1 MTRYALPS
9 AMFSSQLEHLFIRMT
24 VMLLLIV
31 SVSESAVMLLFSW
44 LDLASGLPPFA
55 VAGLDVLMLFS
66 FASIPLYLWVI
77 KPVKEAINASLHRHD
92 IFSSA
97 VRNAGEGIMIS
108 NREGVIEYVNQ
119 AFRDML
125 QCTNEDVVGQP
136 IDVVHPVMATLS
148 WKRRFMYAIQRDH
161 IWHDEQWGVR
171 QNGEKYLAKVT
182 VTPIMVHEHIANFIT
197 IVSDQTSR
205 HNLEMQYHQAQ
216 KMEAVG
222 TMVGG
227 IAHDFNNML
236 SSLSAH
242 IYMAKTSLEKKPAVD
257 TQLSTEVLN
266 RLSKM
271 ESLNA
276 HAADMIRQL
285 MTFARK
291 GTVEKTAMVLDPF
304 VKEALKLAEVSLP
317 SNIIFEHAVHDENL
331 VVCANATQLQ
341 QALMNLI
348 NNARDALEGV
358 EQPKISL
365 NISKVDRHAHS
376 FLCKVGAPGH
386 AYVELRV
393 ADNGCGID
401 AENMSKITDPFFTTK
416 REGKGTG
423 LGLAM
428 VYGIVEQHHGY
439 MDIKSEP
446 GAGTTFHLFL
456 PLTEDRCCCVSE
468 SEDIYPGNGETILL
482 VDDQQHVRESCREV
496 LESLGYAVLEAA
508 DGIEALDVYASHGES
523 IAAVVSDIV
532 MPRLTGVELATRIK
546 QYNPAMPVV
555 LVSGYDKDAA
565 LNQQARLLVDQVLAK
580 PFSVASISHVLHQ
593 LLHLPHRPK
602 QHKHSAQSSHL
613 M

>member
-1 MTRYALPS
+1 MTRYDLPS

-92 IFSSA
+92 LLSSA
-97 VRNAGEGIMIS
+97 VRNAGDGIMIS

-136 IDVVHPVMATLS
+136 IDVVHPVMATSS
-148 WKRRFMYAIQRDH
+148 WKRRFIYAIQRDH

-182 VTPIMVHEHIANFIT
+182 VTPIIVHEHIANFIT
-197 IVSDQTSR
+197 IVSDQTSH
-205 HNLEMQYHQAQ
+205 HNLEVQYHQAQ

-242 IYMAKTSLEKKPAVD
+242 IYMAKTRLEKKPTVD
-257 TQLSTEVLN
+257 TQLSTELLN
-266 RLSKM
+266 HLSTM

-291 GTVEKTAMVLDPF
+291 GTVEKTAMGLDSF

-317 SNIIFEHAVHDENL
+317 SNIIFQHAVQDENL
-331 VVCANATQLQ
+331 LICANATQLQ

-358 EQPKISL
+358 DQPKISINL
-365 NISKVDRHAHS
+365 SKIDRHAHS
-376 FLCKVGAPGH
+376 FLCKVSAPAH
-386 AYVELRV
+386 AYVEIRV

-456 PLTEDRCCCVSE
+456 PLTEERCCCVSE
-468 SEDIYPGNGETILL
+468 SEHIYPGNGETILL
-482 VDDQQHVRESCREV
+482 VDDQQHVRESCREL
-496 LESLGYAVLEAA
+496 LESLGYTVLEAA
-508 DGIEALDVYASHGES
+508 DGIEALDVYANHGES

-580 PFSVASISHVLHQ
+580 PFSVASISHVLYQ
-593 LLHLPHRPK
+593 LLHLPHRSK
-602 QHKHSAQSSHL
+602 QRKHSAQSSHP